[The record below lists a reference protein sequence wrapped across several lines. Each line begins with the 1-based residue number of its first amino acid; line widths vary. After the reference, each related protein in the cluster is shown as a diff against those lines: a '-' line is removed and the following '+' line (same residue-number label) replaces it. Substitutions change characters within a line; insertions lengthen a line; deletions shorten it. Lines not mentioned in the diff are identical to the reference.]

1 MSNDPNGD
9 RRPQNL
15 DPQVFQHYDPVNHL
29 VPHGVSSPREALEHE
44 QAKRRE
50 KEAQLHVSRSFL
62 QRILDVFLRNGRK

>member
-15 DPQVFQHYDPVNHL
+15 DPQVFQHYDPIDHF

-50 KEAQLHVSRSFL
+50 KETKSYVPRTFL
-62 QRILDVFLRNGRK
+62 QRILDAFRKNGRT